1 MTAVWDYD
9 EAFSRHAGIIS
20 KEEQEKLRDSRV
32 AIVGMGGVGGLHL
45 VTLGRLG
52 IGKFAIADM
61 DTFEIANFNRQFGAQ
76 MRHVGQ
82 PKAKVM
88 AEEVRQINP
97 EVELRIFDQG
107 VTDDN
112 LADFFEG
119 VDIFVDGIDFFSIG
133 MRRKL
138 FRQAACQGIY
148 ATTAGPLGFSTAWLT
163 FDPSGMT
170 FDEYFDL
177 NDDQSELEQLIAF
190 AAGLSPDGL
199 HAPYFDWEQLDLG
212 ERRGPST
219 GFACQ
224 LCAGVAAAETLKI
237 LLQRGTV
244 RTVPWF
250 SQFDAYR
257 GMFCQRQLRDGNRSP
272 EQRAKREL
280 LCERLAGQI

>member
-1 MTAVWDYD
+1 MTAAWDYD

-20 KEEQEKLRDSRV
+20 KDEQEKLRDSR
-32 AIVGMGGVGGLHL
+32 VGMGGVGGLHL

-82 PKAKVM
+82 PKAHVM

-97 EVELRIFDQG
+97 EVELRIFNQE

-138 FRQAACQGIY
+138 FRQAARQGIY

-177 NDDQSELEQLIAF
+177 NAGEGSGLEQ
-190 AAGLSPDGL
+190 
-199 HAPYFDWEQLDLG
+199 EQT
-212 ERRGPST
+212 S
-219 GFACQ
+219 
-224 LCAGVAAAETLKI
+224 
-237 LLQRGTV
+237 
-244 RTVPWF
+244 
-250 SQFDAYR
+250 
-257 GMFCQRQLRDGNRSP
+257 
-272 EQRAKREL
+272 
-280 LCERLAGQI
+280 

>member
-1 MTAVWDYD
+1 MTAAWDYD

-20 KEEQEKLRDSRV
+20 KDEQEKLRDSRV

-52 IGKFAIADM
+52 IGKFAIADIH
-61 DTFEIANFNRQFGAQ
+61 TFESANFNRQFGAQ

-82 PKAKVM
+82 PKAHVM

-97 EVELRIFDQG
+97 EVELRIFNQG

-138 FRQAACQGIY
+138 FRQAARQGIY

-177 NDDQSELEQLIAF
+177 NAGEGSGLEQ
-190 AAGLSPDGL
+190 
-199 HAPYFDWEQLDLG
+199 EQT
-212 ERRGPST
+212 S
-219 GFACQ
+219 
-224 LCAGVAAAETLKI
+224 
-237 LLQRGTV
+237 
-244 RTVPWF
+244 
-250 SQFDAYR
+250 
-257 GMFCQRQLRDGNRSP
+257 
-272 EQRAKREL
+272 
-280 LCERLAGQI
+280 